1 MAIEADLLRGYTDTI
16 LLRQLLRA
24 DSYGYMINKQI
35 SEQSGG
41 NVELKEATLYTAFR
55 RLEKDGLISSYW
67 GDENQGAR
75 RRYYTLTPKGQER
88 LMRDRRM
95 WLETREILDRLIGD
109 ETDA

>member
-1 MAIEADLLRGYTDTI
+1 
-16 LLRQLLRA
+16 
-24 DSYGYMINKQI
+24 
-35 SEQSGG
+35 
-41 NVELKEATLYTAFR
+41 

-75 RRYYTLTPKGQER
+75 RRYYTLTPRGQER

-95 WLETREILDRLIGD
+95 WLETREILDKLIGD